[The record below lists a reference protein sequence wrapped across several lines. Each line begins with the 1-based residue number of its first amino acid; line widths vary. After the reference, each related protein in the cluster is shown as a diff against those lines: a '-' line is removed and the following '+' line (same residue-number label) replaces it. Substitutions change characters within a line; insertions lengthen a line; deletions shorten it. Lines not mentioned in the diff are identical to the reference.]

1 MGRKHLRDRK
11 WIAATARRGRGQ
23 RQMSRKR
30 AVRAVWALIE
40 AQAPLEG

>member
-11 WIAATARRGRGQ
+11 WIAATARRGRAQ

-30 AVRAVWALIE
+30 AVRA
-40 AQAPLEG
+40 GRMSTD